1 MTEFETIAY
10 SSQLRD
16 DLTRRMEL
24 KIVLHQSM
32 LNNILIVDEL
42 HRFGDAGL
50 FDRSFSDEISTIC
63 ALPSDYPVI
72 NEWILAVE
80 NLLVRL
86 PFEQAY
92 CYKNPEFRA
101 KSRNELLQ
109 YVFGDNIE
117 WRTNPSSIQF
127 MSELDCKKVLSYF
140 EYMCYYVI
148 NTREELLFDIQSICM

>member
-1 MTEFETIAY
+1 MTELIY
-10 SSQLRD
+10 SSECCDKLRGSAEKKIEKFQTALKEIQLLE
-16 DLTRRMEL
+16 DL
-24 KIVLHQSM
+24 H
-32 LNNILIVDEL
+32 
-42 HRFGDAGL
+42 HFGDLGV
-50 FDRSFSDEISTIC
+50 FDRSFVENEFASWLNSDES
-63 ALPSDYPVI
+63 
-72 NEWILAVE
+72 NENIEERLK
-80 NLLVRL
+80 NL
-86 PFEQAY
+86 PFEKAY